1 MKFEDYIQKLE
12 HIIEELE
19 SGDVSLDDSIEKYK
33 EALSLIAKASEVL
46 NEAEGKIKRVTEK
59 NGKIK
64 IETLED

>member
-12 HIIEELE
+12 QIIEELE